1 MIMIGR
7 ATRAGGAVRPPR
19 DVAGLPRIP
28 VSLALIMW
36 PAAGCFRL
44 PGKPKMFETRCA
56 TQARAP
62 AHSATAFS
70 RQLEEVSG
78 EPYTLVTV
86 EIAQGLL
93 GRPVPSGLLPSW
105 PSSAM
110 EATTS
115 RDALSISP
123 KIV

>member
-1 MIMIGR
+1 
-7 ATRAGGAVRPPR
+7 VPR
-19 DVAGLPRIP
+19 LPRIP
-28 VSLALIMW
+28 VSPALIMSL
-36 PAAGCFRL
+36 AAGCFRL
-44 PGKPKMFETRCA
+44 PGKPKMFETRRA

-62 AHSATAFS
+62 AHSATTFS
-70 RQLEEVSG
+70 RQPEAVSG
-78 EPYTLVTV
+78 KPHTLVTV
-86 EIAQGLL
+86 EISQGLL

-110 EATTS
+110 DATTP

>member
-7 ATRAGGAVRPPR
+7 ATRAGGAVRLHR

-28 VSLALIMW
+28 VPLALIMW
-36 PAAGCFRL
+36 PSAGCFRPL
-44 PGKPKMFETRCA
+44 GKPKMFETRVL
-56 TQARAP
+56 P
-62 AHSATAFS
+62 SPHSCTLSHHVFPTAGS
-70 RQLEEVSG
+70 SQRRGS
-78 EPYTLVTV
+78 PLVTV
-86 EIAQGLL
+86 EISQGLL